1 MFGKATHL
9 QFSILKIS
17 RREQKGA
24 KFSAVQTKMSC
35 LQSVMEGLCKLSN
48 VDINNVDECLRVC
61 FALFYLSNS

>member
-48 VDINNVDECLRVC
+48 VDINNVDDCLRVC
-61 FALFYLSNS
+61 FPKSYVII